1 MTNSVEFH
9 PSKVQDDQKMNQDG
23 SSNLAS
29 PFLHGEEDLR
39 GMRNEVQKKRSSFV
53 ALRGK
58 KFPFNLP
65 LFGLKR
71 ASAYIPVRGRRLN
84 LDYFSPDDIMSTAD
98 DQKRASSFYVG
109 RGKKDSPF
117 LQLYPAILDTGRM
130 AADGQA
136 EFDGYPQR

>member
-1 MTNSVEFH
+1 
-9 PSKVQDDQKMNQDG
+9 MNHDG
-23 SSNLAS
+23 SSNAAS
-29 PFLHGEEDLR
+29 PFLHGNDDPR

-58 KFPFNLP
+58 KFPFGLP

-71 ASAYIPVRGRRLN
+71 ASSYIPVRGRRLS
-84 LDYFSPDDIMSTAD
+84 LDYYSPDDLMSVAD

-117 LQLYPAILDTGRM
+117 LQLYPTMLDTARINM
-130 AADGQA
+130 VADGQA
-136 EFDGYPQR
+136 EFDGYPER

>member
-1 MTNSVEFH
+1 MDHDE
-9 PSKVQDDQKMNQDG
+9 
-23 SSNLAS
+23 SSNVAS
-29 PFLHGEEDLR
+29 PFLHGNEDPR

-58 KFPFNLP
+58 KFPFSLP

-84 LDYFSPDDIMSTAD
+84 LDYFSPDDLMSLAD
-98 DQKRASSFYVG
+98 EQKRASSFYVG

-117 LQLYPAILDTGRM
+117 LQLYPTMLDTARINM
-130 AADGQA
+130 VAADGQT